1 MNIIK
6 KMIGILNIRTCLVL
20 IFLTGVFSGCKD
32 EERNRPQKIIEDNFL
47 TLVDTFAYE
56 HGSFRPL
63 GPDPRSKVTN
73 KPKYY
78 PELSIFIDKKSE
90 NSKIAENEIHVFLKK
105 ENLDSKFNTLMYE
118 KPSYFIFD
126 TTFAKKI
133 GRYNISFEPKKST
146 KIKYAGEV
154 VFSNF
159 KVSSDL
165 GYFVVEL
172 SDGVYNSIG
181 FIVLIEKRN
190 GKWIVIRREPLYRT

>member
-1 MNIIK
+1 
-6 KMIGILNIRTCLVL
+6 MIGILNIRTCLILV
-20 IFLTGVFSGCKD
+20 FLTSIASGCKD
-32 EERNRPQKIIEDNFL
+32 EDRNRPQKIIEDNFL

-56 HGSFRPL
+56 HGSFRPEA
-63 GPDPRSKVTN
+63 PDPRTKVIDN
-73 KPKYY
+73 PKYY

-90 NSKIAENEIHVFLKK
+90 NSKIAENEIHGFLKR
-105 ENLDSKFNTLMYE
+105 ENLDNKFNKLMYE
-118 KPSYFIFD
+118 KPTYFTFD

-133 GRYNISFEPKKST
+133 GRYNISFEPKKQK

-172 SDGVYNSIG
+172 SDGVYDSIG

-190 GKWIVIRREPLYRT
+190 GKWVVTKREPLYRT